1 MMSRSV
7 IPPSAC
13 PSGVSSHQTIDVLED
28 RLSAAE
34 LETRELIDHLS
45 GMGFGQNVH
54 PAERDTDSQDI
65 KMKEPIA
72 PYKARI
78 ADVDILHD
86 SYETL
91 VSRVCKTESAIQT
104 LKLNLINIQGQQDLH
119 PKLHDQT
126 EDKYQMLKEACE
138 NELGK
143 LQRETEDLQEEL
155 KQETDAKNRAHE
167 EVKELRL
174 ALEEATT
181 TRAEA
186 AVSAEEMLTGK
197 QKMQRKMSDI
207 KEDLEREKSIRCSLE
222 ESHNTLLGRVRE
234 MESIVESE
242 RNEVKSL
249 ATDCTNLRNDA
260 LRVREELRQE
270 QSRVEMAENGF
281 VQTMEEL
288 ERVKKLHSSAESDRE
303 LLVTELSRLRTQYED
318 LIKQLEQTQVIVD
331 QQKEMLL
338 IDKITIG
345 NHFNQIKSG
354 NKELAE
360 KTEHLN
366 TIVRTHQEEKDR
378 LRTMHAKE
386 LNAERS
392 RLAEKQA
399 VEDEALEYKLKFNDA
414 DSQNQV
420 QKKKIVA
427 LEKELASVTKKTKD
441 RDEEYNDAADRL
453 QKELNSLQLQLEVLQ
468 KEKDRATKD
477 KENLLEEVNQTV
489 DGMVEERSNLQ
500 GEVQQARLEMEA
512 TSRSK
517 RQLELENTTLL
528 ERINS
533 YETHKAASTKI
544 EDTMKDMMDQKNKLA
559 YDNGRLQSQ
568 VSQLTAQL
576 EVLSGSHTE
585 VSQYRKLNQDLQKKY
600 DKAQKE
606 ISDLKVRVHAQ
617 ESQLMMSQG
626 SLESRDRDF
635 LELRV
640 ARDQAIR
647 EKERLLNQLHDLDQ
661 RDKPKVEGLQ
671 KNLHDAK
678 TVNKEIGNTLEAVM
692 SSHSQLQTVVEDLQV
707 QLGKKDTQ
715 ISQLKMSKNKKEED
729 WKMELRLF
737 EERME
742 NLREELRKE
751 REKSH
756 KKTSRDIAEIKK
768 QNDNLQNRNMELVK
782 TNTELRHRVTE
793 CDSTAKDLK
802 EKVADQ
808 KRKNEYLHRSKR
820 ELEDN
825 VDKVKEM
832 RSEIEDLER
841 LRDEYMKRNHDQ
853 GEMINTF
860 MNQIACLQSELR
872 NLAQAQSQTNS
883 LINQREEALEKERVY
898 KEDSRRK
905 HKVHSGRPLETRR
918 QKEEIERMRREAEE
932 KLKMAQD
939 ESAEISIHLSDAHN
953 WFKSKFNK
961 LQDEILSSKKT
972 QADLEEENR
981 DQKMLLES
989 EQYKSNQAAERAKE
1003 MIRASRNTISQLA
1016 DYGDMADTEVREEM
1030 ARLKREVQKQ
1040 KDHAKYIEMKHEKYK
1055 EASSRQLGNLLKD
1068 FGR

>member
-1 MMSRSV
+1 MSRSV
-7 IPPSAC
+7 IPPLSH
-13 PSGVSSHQTIDVLED
+13 PPGVSSQQTIDVLEE

-34 LETRELIDHLS
+34 VETRELIDHLS
-45 GMGFGQNVH
+45 GMGFGQHVH
-54 PAERDTDSQDI
+54 PAERDIDSQDM

-78 ADVDILHD
+78 ADVDILQD

-104 LKLNLINIQGQQDLH
+104 LKLNLVNIQGQQDLI
-119 PKLHDQT
+119 PKLHDET
-126 EDKYQMLKEACE
+126 EDKYQLLKEACE

-143 LQRETEDLQEEL
+143 FRRETEDLQEEL
-155 KQETDAKNRAHE
+155 KQESDSKSRAQE

-174 ALEEATT
+174 ALEEATA

-186 AVSAEEMLTGK
+186 AVSAEEMVTGK
-197 QKMQRKMSDI
+197 QKMEKKLSEVR
-207 KEDLEREKSIRCSLE
+207 EELEREKSIRCSLE

-234 MESIVESE
+234 MESMVESE
-242 RNEVKSL
+242 RKEVKSL
-249 ATDCTNLRNDA
+249 TADCTNLRNDA

-270 QSRVEMAENGF
+270 QNRSEMAETGF

-288 ERVKKLHSSAESDRE
+288 ERMKKSHSSAESDRQ

-331 QQKEMLL
+331 QQK
-338 IDKITIG
+338 I
-345 NHFNQIKSG
+345 G
-354 NKELAE
+354 NKELTE

-378 LRTMHAKE
+378 LRSMHAKE
-386 LNAERS
+386 LDAERS

-399 VEDEALEYKLKFNDA
+399 VEDEALEYKLKFNES
-414 DSQNQV
+414 DSQNQA

-427 LEKELASVTKKTKD
+427 LEKELASMTKTTKA
-441 RDEEYNDAADRL
+441 RDEEYTDAADRL

-468 KEKDRATKD
+468 KEKNRATKD

-489 DGMVEERSNLQ
+489 DGMVEERSKLQ
-500 GEVQQARLEMEA
+500 GDVQQAKMELEA
-512 TSRSK
+512 TARTK

-528 ERINS
+528 ERIAG
-533 YETHKAASTKI
+533 YETQKVANTKI
-544 EDTMKDMMDQKNKLA
+544 EDTMKDMMEQKNKLA
-559 YDNGRLQSQ
+559 YENGRLQSQ

-576 EVLSGSHTE
+576 DVLTGSHTE
-585 VSQYRKLNQDLQKKY
+585 VSQYRKQSQDLQKKW

-606 ISDLKVRVHAQ
+606 ISELKVRVHAQ

-626 SLESRDRDF
+626 SLESRERDF

-640 ARDQAIR
+640 AKDQAIR

-671 KNLHDAK
+671 KNLQDAK

-715 ISQLKMSKNKKEED
+715 IAQLKISKNKKEED

-751 REKSH
+751 REKSY

-782 TNTELRHRVTE
+782 TNTELRHKVTE
-793 CDSTAKDLK
+793 NESMVKDLK

-808 KRKNEYLHRSKR
+808 KRKNDYLYRSKR
-820 ELEDN
+820 DLEDN

-872 NLAQAQSQTNS
+872 NLAQAQSQTSS
-883 LINQREEALEKERVY
+883 LINQREEALEKERLY

-905 HKVHSGRPLETRR
+905 YKVHSSKPPETKR
-918 QKEEIERMRREAEE
+918 QKEEIERMRKQAEE
-932 KLKMAQD
+932 RLKMAQD

-953 WFKSKFNK
+953 WFRSKFNK

-972 QADLEEENR
+972 QSDLEEENR
-981 DQKMLLES
+981 DQKKQLES
-989 EQYKSNQAAERAKE
+989 EQLKAQQAAERAKE
-1003 MIRASRNTISQLA
+1003 MIRAMEALMEERKAKKGASRHTISQLA
-1016 DYGDMADTEVREEM
+1016 DYSTMADSEVREEM
-1030 ARLKREVQKQ
+1030 ARLQREVQKQ

-1055 EASSRQLGNLLKD
+1055 EASSRQLENLLKD

>member
-7 IPPSAC
+7 IPPLSC
-13 PSGVSSHQTIDVLED
+13 PPGVSSQQTIDVLED

-34 LETRELIDHLS
+34 QETMELIDHLS
-45 GMGFGQNVH
+45 GMGFGQHVH

-78 ADVDILHD
+78 ADVDVLQD

-104 LKLNLINIQGQQDLH
+104 LKLNLVNIQGQQDLN

-126 EDKYQMLKEACE
+126 EDKYQLLKEACE

-155 KQETDAKNRAHE
+155 KQEFDSRRKAQD

-197 QKMQRKMSDI
+197 QKMERKMSEV
-207 KEDLEREKSIRCSLE
+207 KEELEREKSIRSSLE

-234 MESIVESE
+234 MENMVESE
-242 RNEVKSL
+242 RKEVKSL
-249 ATDCTNLRNDA
+249 TTDCTNLRNDA

-270 QSRVEMAENGF
+270 QNRADMAETGF

-288 ERVKKLHSSAESDRE
+288 ERLKKSHSSAESDRQ

-331 QQKEMLL
+331 QQK
-338 IDKITIG
+338 I
-345 NHFNQIKSG
+345 G

-378 LRTMHAKE
+378 LRSMHAKE
-386 LNAERS
+386 LEAERS
-392 RLAEKQA
+392 RLAEKQS
-399 VEDEALEYKLKFNDA
+399 VEDEALEYKLKFNEADA
-414 DSQNQV
+414 QNQG
-420 QKKKIVA
+420 QKKKISV
-427 LEKELASVTKKTKD
+427 LEKELAAMTKKTKA
-441 RDEEYNDAADRL
+441 RDDEYTDAADHL
-453 QKELNSLQLQLEVLQ
+453 QKELRSLQLQLEILQ

-489 DGMVEERSNLQ
+489 DGMVEERSKLQ
-500 GEVQQARLEMEA
+500 GEVQQAKMELEA

-517 RQLELENTTLL
+517 RQLQVENTTLL
-528 ERINS
+528 ERVAG
-533 YETHKAASTKI
+533 YETHKTASTKI
-544 EDTMKDMMDQKNKLA
+544 EDTMKDMMEQKNKLA

-576 EVLSGSHTE
+576 DVLSGSQTE
-585 VSQYRKLNQDLQKKY
+585 ISQYRKLNQELQKKF

-606 ISDLKVRVHAQ
+606 ISELKVRVHAQ

-626 SLESRDRDF
+626 SLESRERDF

-661 RDKPKVEGLQ
+661 REKPQVEGLQ
-671 KNLHDAK
+671 KNLKDAK
-678 TVNKEIGNTLEAVM
+678 SVNKEIGSTLEAVM
-692 SSHSQLQTVVEDLQV
+692 SSHSQLQTVVEDLQI

-715 ISQLKMSKNKKEED
+715 ITQLKMNKNKKEED

-751 REKSH
+751 REKSY

-782 TNTELRHRVTE
+782 TNTELRHKGTE
-793 CDSTAKDLK
+793 SEKSIKDLK

-808 KRKNEYLHRSKR
+808 KRKNDYLHRSKR

-853 GEMINTF
+853 GDMINTF
-860 MNQIACLQSELR
+860 MNQIASLQSELR

-883 LINQREEALEKERVY
+883 LINQREEALEKERLY

-905 HKVHSGRPLETRR
+905 YKVHSSRPVETKR
-918 QKEEIERMRREAEE
+918 QKEEIERMRKQAEE
-932 KLKMAQD
+932 RLKMAQD

-972 QADLEEENR
+972 QSDLEEENR
-981 DQKMLLES
+981 DQKKLLEV
-989 EQYKSNQAAERAKE
+989 EQLRAHEAADRAKE
-1003 MIRASRNTISQLA
+1003 MIRASRHTISQLA
-1016 DYGDMADTEVREEM
+1016 DYSDMADGEVREEM
-1030 ARLKREVQKQ
+1030 ARLQREVQKQ

-1055 EASSRQLGNLLKD
+1055 EASSRQLESLLKD

>member
-7 IPPSAC
+7 IPPLSC
-13 PSGVSSHQTIDVLED
+13 PPGVSSQQTIDVLED

-34 LETRELIDHLS
+34 QETMELIDHLS
-45 GMGFGQNVH
+45 GMGFGQHVH

-78 ADVDILHD
+78 ADVDVLQD

-104 LKLNLINIQGQQDLH
+104 LKLNLVNIQGQQDLN

-126 EDKYQMLKEACE
+126 EDKYQLLKEACE

-155 KQETDAKNRAHE
+155 KQEFDSRRKAQD

-197 QKMQRKMSDI
+197 QKMERKMSEV
-207 KEDLEREKSIRCSLE
+207 KEELEREKSIRSSLE

-234 MESIVESE
+234 MENMVESE
-242 RNEVKSL
+242 RKEVKSL
-249 ATDCTNLRNDA
+249 TTDCTNLRNDA

-270 QSRVEMAENGF
+270 QNRADMAETGF

-288 ERVKKLHSSAESDRE
+288 ERLKKSHSSAESDRQ

-331 QQKEMLL
+331 QQK
-338 IDKITIG
+338 I
-345 NHFNQIKSG
+345 G

-378 LRTMHAKE
+378 LRSMHAKE
-386 LNAERS
+386 LEAERS
-392 RLAEKQA
+392 RLAEKQS
-399 VEDEALEYKLKFNDA
+399 VEDEALEYKLKFNEADA
-414 DSQNQV
+414 QNQG
-420 QKKKIVA
+420 QKKKISV
-427 LEKELASVTKKTKD
+427 LEKELAAMTKKTKA
-441 RDEEYNDAADRL
+441 RDDEYTDAADHL
-453 QKELNSLQLQLEVLQ
+453 QKELRSLQLQLEILQ

-489 DGMVEERSNLQ
+489 DGMVEERSKLQ
-500 GEVQQARLEMEA
+500 GEVQQAKMELEA

-517 RQLELENTTLL
+517 RQLQVENTTLL
-528 ERINS
+528 ERVAG
-533 YETHKAASTKI
+533 YETHKTASTKI
-544 EDTMKDMMDQKNKLA
+544 EDTMKDMMEQKNKLA

-576 EVLSGSHTE
+576 DVLSGSQTE
-585 VSQYRKLNQDLQKKY
+585 ISQYRKLNQELQKKF

-606 ISDLKVRVHAQ
+606 ISELKVRVHAQ

-626 SLESRDRDF
+626 SLESRERDF

-661 RDKPKVEGLQ
+661 REKPQVEGLQ
-671 KNLHDAK
+671 KNLKDAK
-678 TVNKEIGNTLEAVM
+678 SVNKEIGSTLEAVM
-692 SSHSQLQTVVEDLQV
+692 SSHSQLQTVVEDLQI

-715 ISQLKMSKNKKEED
+715 ITQLKMNKNKKEED

-751 REKSH
+751 REKSY

-782 TNTELRHRVTE
+782 TNTELRHKGTE
-793 CDSTAKDLK
+793 SEKSIKDLK

-808 KRKNEYLHRSKR
+808 KRKNDYLHRSKR

-853 GEMINTF
+853 GDMINTF
-860 MNQIACLQSELR
+860 MNQIASLQSELR

-883 LINQREEALEKERVY
+883 LINQREEALEKERLY

-905 HKVHSGRPLETRR
+905 YKETKR
-918 QKEEIERMRREAEE
+918 QKEEIERMRKQAEE
-932 KLKMAQD
+932 RLKMAQD

-972 QADLEEENR
+972 QSDLEEENR
-981 DQKMLLES
+981 DQKKLLEV
-989 EQYKSNQAAERAKE
+989 EQLRAHEAADRAKE
-1003 MIRASRNTISQLA
+1003 MIRAMEALMEERKAKKGASRHTISQLA
-1016 DYGDMADTEVREEM
+1016 DYSDMADGEVREEM
-1030 ARLKREVQKQ
+1030 ARLQREVQKQ

-1055 EASSRQLGNLLKD
+1055 EASSRQLESLLKD